1 MDLMERCFIA
11 MAVIG
16 FTGLIASVIW
26 LLLS

>member
-1 MDLMERCFIA
+1 MDLMERCFIG

-16 FTGLIASVIW
+16 FVGLIASVIW